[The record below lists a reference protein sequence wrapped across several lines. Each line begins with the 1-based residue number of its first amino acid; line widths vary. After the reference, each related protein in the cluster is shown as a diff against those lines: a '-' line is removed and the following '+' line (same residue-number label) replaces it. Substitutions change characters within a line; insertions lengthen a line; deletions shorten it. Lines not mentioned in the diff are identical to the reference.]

1 MDYSKIIPPANIW
14 ADFHSTGSDT
24 TAVDWFD
31 PRKSPFV
38 ISGLAFLSENEDF
51 YRFPKN
57 TDAALPIEVIKRGM
71 GPSGAQIR
79 FSALTARVSIRVK
92 LSAPPCN
99 GCNTSTLCASGFD
112 LYASEGDGKYVMCGA
127 TDFDT
132 SRADYESTLLELN
145 SPKKLDFILNFP
157 LRDRVESI
165 YVGLDKGALPLSP
178 PAYRTDGRIVVY
190 GGSIMQGYC
199 ASRPGMTMTNILS
212 RRLNQEV
219 INFGVSGNGKCER
232 EVAYAVAKVDRTS
245 LLIISAEGNC
255 PTPKYIT
262 EHLTDFISAYRE
274 IYPCVP
280 IAVMG
285 YMKTG
290 DELINDGARDSRLA
304 KKKSMTDVV
313 DRFRERGDE
322 NIYYFDGEDF
332 TEGEYDYVFL
342 GHSAALECTV
352 DTVHKSDLGFWLM
365 SNGVI
370 RKIKE
375 FGLLEL

>member
-1 MDYSKIIPPANIW
+1 MDYTKIVPPANIW
-14 ADFHSTGSDT
+14 ADFHSINKDNS
-24 TAVDWFD
+24 AIDWFD
-31 PRKSPFV
+31 PRQSPFV
-38 ISGLAFLSENEDF
+38 ISGLAFFSENEDF

-57 TDAALPIEVIKRGM
+57 IPFDLPIEVVKRGM

-92 LSAPPCN
+92 LKAPPYN
-99 GCNTSTLCASGFD
+99 SCNTSTLCSSGFD
-112 LYASEGDGKYVMCGA
+112 LYASDGDGKYAMCGA
-127 TDFDT
+127 VDFDT
-132 SRADYESTLLELN
+132 SKADYGSTLLNLR

-165 YVGLDKGALPLSP
+165 YIGLDKGASPVSP
-178 PAYRTDGRIVVY
+178 PPYKTDERIVVY

-199 ASRPGMTMTNILS
+199 ASRPGMTFTNILS

-219 INFGVSGNGKCER
+219 INLGVSGNGKCER

-255 PTPKYIT
+255 PTPEYIT
-262 EHLTDFISAYRE
+262 EHMTDFISAYRE
-274 IYPCVP
+274 IHPYVP

-290 DELINDGARDSRLA
+290 DELINDDAREARLK
-304 KKKSMTDVV
+304 KKKSMTKIV
-313 DRFRERGDE
+313 DSFKKGGDE
-322 NIYYFDGEDF
+322 NIYYFDGEEF
-332 TEGEYDYVFL
+332 TEEEYDYVFE

-370 RKIKE
+370 RKMKE
-375 FGLLEL
+375 FGLLKQ